1 MMTDTAQT
9 VLIYGNSLFV
19 AGVAAELGTMPDL
32 LIERIDPAGLRTFE
46 QLHSTCPTVL
56 ILDLATTHADLV
68 LTCLMECSAL
78 VLIGLDLKASR
89 VVVLS
94 SRFFPVTTVPDLTRL
109 IRHLPGSKQ
118 P

>member
-32 LIERIDPAGLRTFE
+32 LIERINPAGLRTFA
-46 QLHSTCPTVL
+46 QLRSTCPTVL

-68 LTCLMECSAL
+68 LTCLMECPTL
-78 VLIGLDLKASR
+78 VLIGLDLQDSR

-94 SRFFPVTTVPDLTRL
+94 SQFFPVTTVQDLTRL
-109 IRHLPGSKQ
+109 IRHLPGGA
-118 P
+118 PP

>member
-19 AGVAAELGTMPDL
+19 AGVAAELGAMPDL

-68 LTCLMECSAL
+68 LTCLMECPAL

-89 VVVLS
+89 VVVMS
-94 SRFFPVTTVPDLTRL
+94 SQFFPVTTVPDLTRL
-109 IRHLPGSKQ
+109 IRHLQGSEQ